1 MVKKMASR
9 MRAQMRHSFSTAVRA
24 FARRAFPPSFRLSG
38 WLLLDLVVVLG
49 SLYGAIVIGSESGT
63 AALSVLSPMTLAILL
78 IGTAVIYSSQGLYR
92 SVIRYMGQQA
102 VWDGQSRLALDH
114 DLGAAIFFTKTNLSG
129 TAALVFWLLLLVG
142 VGGLRLISRAWHQ
155 ASVHAD
161 ARRVIIY
168 GAGIRGASYS
178 TRSTTQLIIVLWL
191 LSMTIPTCMR
201 R

>member
-9 MRAQMRHSFSTAVRA
+9 MRAQMRHSFLPRFGRLRDGPFLHRSGCQAGCCSTSCRA
-24 FARRAFPPSFRLSG
+24 GLALRCHRNRFGIRHSRIVGVVTYDCGDTTDWHSG
-38 WLLLDLVVVLG
+38 DF
-49 SLYGAIVIGSESGT
+49 
-63 AALSVLSPMTLAILL
+63 
-78 IGTAVIYSSQGLYR
+78 SSQGLYR

-102 VWDGQSRLALDH
+102 VWDLVKAVSLSTMT
-114 DLGAAIFFTKTNLSG
+114 LGAAIFFTKTNLSG

-161 ARRVIIY
+161 ARGSLFMERE
-168 GAGIRGASYS
+168 IRGASYS
-178 TRSTTQLIIVLWL
+178 TRSTMQLIIVLWL
-191 LSMTIPTCMR
+191 LSMIIPTCMR